1 MGIEPTWLAWKARAL
16 PLSYARLVGLHY
28 SGRRALGPRF
38 CLLCPQNKSSY
49 LFHGYQL
56 VKRARLAI
64 CNITTVTTRANP
76 TVKNFKVS
84 DDCIQGS

>member
-28 SGRRALGPRF
+28 SGWRALEPRF

-56 VKRARLAI
+56 VKRADWPFAI
-64 CNITTVTTRANP
+64 
-76 TVKNFKVS
+76 
-84 DDCIQGS
+84 